1 MFLTFTDLQH
11 DTYERLI
18 VLLHKL
24 AVKDW
29 GNIIILRVFY
39 AKYACV
45 RTVLPRVEPAD
56 DGRPHV
62 ARGGDGEGVGG
73 AVADG
78 GAWKNKVKLGKA
90 WFVGDFQ
97 SSISPTAE
105 TPTAA
110 GSTAVPTWG
119 PPIWK
124 VCKGLNNRKI
134 LKVLYF
140 VFFVCV
146 FSLFLIVC
154 LT

>member
-1 MFLTFTDLQH
+1 M
-11 DTYERLI
+11 
-18 VLLHKL
+18 
-24 AVKDW
+24 
-29 GNIIILRVFY
+29 
-39 AKYACV
+39 CV
-45 RTVLPRVEPAD
+45 RTVLARVEPAD

-62 ARGGDGEGVGG
+62 PRGGDGEGVGG

-124 VCKGLNNRKI
+124 VCREGGGLNN
-134 LKVLYF
+134 
-140 VFFVCV
+140 
-146 FSLFLIVC
+146 
-154 LT
+154 